1 MEIKI
6 SNKFNIIP
14 ITSYLIWIG
23 FVLYFFFF
31 RISSFSKETPCGA
44 GYMMIGLPIFTFV
57 FSLFTLLLIAIINFF
72 SKKKYYTDYEF
83 ISIPFLILTGIFIF
97 SMLL

>member
-1 MEIKI
+1 MKIKI
-6 SNKFNIIP
+6 SNKLNIIP
-14 ITSYLIWIG
+14 ISLYILWIG

-31 RISSFSKETPCGA
+31 QIISFSKETPCGA

-57 FSLFTLLLIAIINFF
+57 FSFFSLLLIGIINLF

-83 ISIPFLILTGIFIF
+83 ISIPFFALIGIMILT
-97 SMLL
+97 MLI

>member
-1 MEIKI
+1 MKIKI
-6 SNKFNIIP
+6 SNKLNSIP
-14 ITSYLIWIG
+14 IALYLLWVG

-31 RISSFSKETPCGA
+31 QIISFSKETPCGA

-57 FSLFTLLLIAIINFF
+57 FSLVALLLIAIINLF

-83 ISIPFLILTGIFIF
+83 ISIPFFALIAIMIFTMII
-97 SMLL
+97 

>member
-1 MEIKI
+1 MKIKI
-6 SNKFNIIP
+6 SNKINIIP
-14 ITSYLIWIG
+14 IILYLLWIG

-31 RISSFSKETPCGA
+31 QIISFSKETPCGA

-57 FSLFTLLLIAIINFF
+57 FSLFTLLVIAIINLF

-83 ISIPFLILTGIFIF
+83 ISIPFFVLIGILIIT
-97 SMLL
+97 MLF

>member
-1 MEIKI
+1 MKIKI
-6 SNKFNIIP
+6 NNKLNIIP
-14 ITSYLIWIG
+14 ISLYVLWIG

-31 RISSFSKETPCGA
+31 HIISFSKETPCGA

-57 FSLFTLLLIAIINFF
+57 FSLFSLLLIAIINLF

-83 ISIPFLILTGIFIF
+83 ISIPFFVLIIIMILT
-97 SMLL
+97 MLI

>member
-1 MEIKI
+1 MGIKI

-14 ITSYLIWIG
+14 IFLYLLWIG

-31 RISSFSKETPCGA
+31 RILSFSKETPCGA

-57 FSLFTLLLIAIINFF
+57 FTLISLLLIAIINLF

-83 ISIPFLILTGIFIF
+83 ISIPFFVLTGIFII
-97 SMLL
+97 SMFF

>member
-1 MEIKI
+1 MGIKI

-14 ITSYLIWIG
+14 ISLYLIWIG

-31 RISSFSKETPCGA
+31 KIISFSKETPCGA

-57 FSLFTLLLIAIINFF
+57 FALFSLLLIAIINLL

-83 ISIPFLILTGIFIF
+83 ISIPFFIITGILMFTMF
-97 SMLL
+97 F